1 MAGQGRPGVG
11 ERRSGAPTS
20 LTGRAFWASGGSL
33 WRPCGRG
40 WCGRPAKRRGEGRR
54 DDHRGEVK
62 GSCAPTTPGGGTP
75 HHCYIRPRQ
84 GSQVPSMSGSSGG
97 CGGGDDGRHGRK
109 HQRVLGGGQR
119 RLWWQAR
126 VGHAIGAVV
135 VGGGVGGGGE
145 RHPPGAR
152 QTRAVSLWRPASLPL
167 YDMGEGGVD
176 GGALGGGA
184 ATPPPSPVHHLP
196 APPPSP
202 CDCLPTP
209 RPAAA
214 LFPGTAR
221 RLGLPG
227 SHGRQAVSPLPMG
240 VSTSPPLRR
249 FAGAAVVV
257 VVTVLFLDLRT
268 GVVGTAGVATRP
280 STAASPAFSVSLPV
294 STAARVG

>member
-1 MAGQGRPGVG
+1 MQSVRLWLGGVSEG
-11 ERRSGAPTS
+11 GASGTLP
-20 LTGRAFWASGGSL
+20 GRA
-33 WRPCGRG
+33 
-40 WCGRPAKRRGEGRR
+40 K
-54 DDHRGEVK
+54 
-62 GSCAPTTPGGGTP
+62 PGL
-75 HHCYIRPRQ
+75 CL
-84 GSQVPSMSGSSGG
+84 
-97 CGGGDDGRHGRK
+97 CGGLPRSPCTIWGR
-109 HQRVLGGGQR
+109 
-119 RLWWQAR
+119 
-126 VGHAIGAVV
+126 
-135 VGGGVGGGGE
+135 
-145 RHPPGAR
+145 
-152 QTRAVSLWRPASLPL
+152 
-167 YDMGEGGVD
+167 GGVD